1 MDEMKADVRPPNGN
15 SSKSEDFWGSLQR
28 KLSQI
33 RRTQRRTAE
42 VEVVNPQVLRG
53 WAS

>member
-15 SSKSEDFWGSLQR
+15 SSESEDFWGSLQR

-33 RRTQRRTAE
+33 RTQRRTAE
-42 VEVVNPQVLRG
+42 VNPQVLRG